1 MIKYIAIVLLTLFPS
16 MVLADVCPRTKIEK
30 GVVAPCTGYILSLEA
45 IEEAAKL
52 PKEISLLN
60 DKLKLKDDDLNIKD
74 QKIKLLTDFVE
85 KKDVTINSLHESLL
99 KKDQNESLKLGLAI
113 GLSAVGTAFVCIG
126 VAFAISGAVKIELKQ

>member
-1 MIKYIAIVLLTLFPS
+1 MKNLIILLVVLLYTTVSF
-16 MVLADVCPRTKIEK
+16 ADICPRTKIEK

-85 KKDVTINSLHESLL
+85 KKDVTINSLHESFL

-113 GLSAVGTAFVCIG
+113 GLSAVGTALVCIG